1 MFAHVRPLRL
11 IALLGRLRARWQ
23 ARQRLCGPWAL
34 PRQLAQLAS
43 GALLLDNEARVR
55 YANAAFEQQ
64 SGYGL
69 KELQGQPVPALQA
82 GLSAKAHLQLIA
94 RQVASQGVWQGQVW
108 SRHKDGRRQA
118 EQVSVYPLANRQG
131 YLVLCAPRH
140 RNSDALPA
148 AALQDALTG
157 LMTLPQL
164 QLKLDRACQQQAPF
178 ALLQLD
184 LNDFRRINHQL
195 DYQTGD
201 LLLQALAERFR
212 LWLQPEQLLA
222 RVEGDSFLF
231 LLPGLTHPH
240 QLAAVA
246 EALLALLHRPFQV
259 GRRKLHLAATL
270 GGALWPRDSRNGD
283 ALLQQA
289 SMALF
294 EARRQSLSFQA
305 FSSPMQARRQYREQ
319 LQRELLDALAQ
330 QQIQLVYQPIL
341 DNRTGRVSKLEA
353 LARWHHPTLG
363 CISPVDFIP
372 LAEAGGL
379 MQALG
384 AQLLEQACRDLARLH
399 QEGFTDLGMTINRSP
414 QEFLSLSPS
423 AEEWLTVIRQHG
435 LDPRH
440 ITLEITESLFMN
452 GHQEHLIR
460 IQALRQA
467 GCQMAIDDF
476 GTGYSALSYL
486 RLYPMDLVKIDRAFI
501 SQIPANPRD
510 SQLLE
515 GLISLVH
522 NLGMALV
529 VEGVE
534 TAEQQAFV
542 TQHGCAY
549 SQGFLFSRPRPLSEL
564 LTLLGQP
571 ALRKTHQI
579 ESLHQ

>member
-1 MFAHVRPLRL
+1 MFHFARPFPPL
-11 IALLGRLRARWQ
+11 ALLRRLRARWQ
-23 ARQRLCGPWAL
+23 ARRGLGGPWAL
-34 PRQLAQLAS
+34 HRQLAKLTC
-43 GALLLDNEARVR
+43 GTLLLDETTRVR
-55 YANAAFEQQ
+55 YANAAFLQQ
-64 SGYGL
+64 SGYGWN
-69 KELQGQPVPALQA
+69 ELRDQPVLTLQA

-108 SRHKDGRRQA
+108 FRHKDGRRLA
-118 EQVSVYPLANRQG
+118 EQVSVYPLTDHLG
-131 YLVLCAPRH
+131 YLVLGAPQRCTT
-140 RNSDALPA
+140 DAPPTDA
-148 AALQDALTG
+148 MQDALTG

-164 QLKLDRACQQQAPF
+164 QLQLDRASQQQTPF
-178 ALLQLD
+178 AVLQLD

-212 LWLQPEQLLA
+212 LWLQPEQRLA

-246 EALLALLHRPFQV
+246 DELLALLHRPFQV
-259 GRRKLHLAATL
+259 GRRKLHLTATL
-270 GGALWPRDSRNGD
+270 GGALWPRDSRNGE

-294 EARRQSLSFQA
+294 EARRQSISFQA

-330 QQIQLVYQPIL
+330 QQIQLVYQPIR
-341 DNRTGRVSKLEA
+341 DNRTGRISKLEA

-399 QEGFTDLGMTINRSP
+399 QEGFTELGMTINRSP

-440 ITLEITESLFMN
+440 ITVEITESLFMN
-452 GHQEHLIR
+452 GHQEHLTR

-467 GCQMAIDDF
+467 GCLIAIDDF

-542 TQHGCAY
+542 QGHGCAY

-564 LTLLGQP
+564 LALLGQP
-571 ALRKTHQI
+571 GLVLTHQM
-579 ESLHQ
+579 ESMPQ